1 MTASEHPVITD
12 DTIPLELKVIL
23 FKGAQTNEIM
33 ALMRDI
39 LSKTAHKVSDREYF
53 ARAHKIGTRA
63 TNVTMKK

>member
-1 MTASEHPVITD
+1 
-12 DTIPLELKVIL
+12 
-23 FKGAQTNEIM
+23 M

-63 TNVTMKK
+63 TNVTMKKKILKRKVFFGLTYVHLKNGDLSIRYLFKKR